1 MKRLW
6 FGVISLLAIFAV
18 MLPLLGCATTLTPEA
33 AKIQEA
39 DEEMVKGCKFLGS
52 MTGKSSLGIA
62 LPETGEANAKADLL
76 KKAAVK
82 GVTHVIWKEVWFNG
96 WGWRVN
102 ARTYKCE

>member
-1 MKRLW
+1 MKRVFCGIVGILILW
-6 FGVISLLAIFAV
+6 TAMLL
-18 MLPLLGCATTLTPEA
+18 LLGCATALTPEA

-39 DEEMVKGCKFLGS
+39 DEEMVKSCKFLGS

-82 GVTHVIWKEVWFNG
+82 GVTHVIWKEVWFSG

-102 ARTYKCE
+102 ARTYKCP